1 LIASLPRPRPLF
13 RGRHTQQQPLTHTE
27 ETVLRNDNHRTSE
40 DTILDYMRHH
50 LGAVIG
56 DPEPLHTEISMDTT
70 FGHDLEL
77 ESIEFVALAD
87 RLRTEFGE
95 RVNFVAFLAEKNVD
109 DMVSLTVGDVV
120 RYVASRL
127 HEVDNGARERKA
139 NG

>member
-1 LIASLPRPRPLF
+1 MSR
-13 RGRHTQQQPLTHTE
+13 Q
-27 ETVLRNDNHRTSE
+27 
-40 DTILDYMRHH
+40 

-56 DPEPLHTEISMDTT
+56 DPELLHTEITMNTT
-70 FGHDLEL
+70 FGGDLEL

-120 RYVASRL
+120 RYVATRL
-127 HEVDNGARERKA
+127 QEGGKIAREQQA
-139 NG
+139 GG

>member
-1 LIASLPRPRPLF
+1 
-13 RGRHTQQQPLTHTE
+13 
-27 ETVLRNDNHRTSE
+27 
-40 DTILDYMRHH
+40 
-50 LGAVIG
+50 
-56 DPEPLHTEISMDTT
+56 MDTT

-95 RVNFVAFLAEKNVD
+95 RVNFVEFLAEKNVD

-127 HEVDNGARERKA
+127 YEVDNGARERQA
-139 NG
+139 NA